1 MKSLLK
7 ITLIT
12 VLILIVSCQ
21 REKLSTQSVVDT
33 ETAQQAYTDLDK
45 WIETNITLPYG
56 IAVEYRWDKNTA
68 PKGTY
73 TYPPEVSKVKPVLE
87 TIKYLWL
94 ELYSEPS
101 LGGANFWKGK
111 APLKIYL
118 YGGKNIDGNG
128 QELIN
133 SSTVGREFHLYN
145 INNFDPRDKNKVYV
159 LMRIVHHQ
167 FARLLG
173 DELYPYDR
181 QAFLNISQKDYRA
194 SSNRQ
199 LYGFPNDDTA
209 LYALQYYPKKRDLNN
224 CNSALP
230 FQYFASLTQCQ
241 NAHSQAG
248 IDEECYYCNFTQSTP
263 NHYGFITFQAMLS
276 AENDFAE
283 MISVPLTNLNT
294 QIEIAKNI
302 AKTPIDSTDE
312 EAQRA
317 ALSYNNLLK
326 KEAFIADYFNKKVG
340 FSLKRL
346 QLLSLQRLNR
356 FNNR

>member
-12 VLILIVSCQ
+12 VLILTVSCQ

-33 ETAQQAYTDLDK
+33 ETAQQVYTDLDK

-87 TIKYLWL
+87 AIKYLWL

-145 INNFDPRDKNKVYV
+145 INKFRPT
-159 LMRIVHHQ
+159 
-167 FARLLG
+167 
-173 DELYPYDR
+173 R
-181 QAFLNISQKDYRA
+181 Q
-194 SSNRQ
+194 
-199 LYGFPNDDTA
+199 
-209 LYALQYYPKKRDLNN
+209 
-224 CNSALP
+224 
-230 FQYFASLTQCQ
+230 
-241 NAHSQAG
+241 
-248 IDEECYYCNFTQSTP
+248 E
-263 NHYGFITFQAMLS
+263 
-276 AENDFAE
+276 
-283 MISVPLTNLNT
+283 
-294 QIEIAKNI
+294 
-302 AKTPIDSTDE
+302 
-312 EAQRA
+312 
-317 ALSYNNLLK
+317 
-326 KEAFIADYFNKKVG
+326 
-340 FSLKRL
+340 
-346 QLLSLQRLNR
+346 
-356 FNNR
+356 